1 MKKQNRSLLAEAS
14 PKSSEA
20 LRLEETL
27 PRLDLI
33 LDLRQDIEAVS
44 RDIGLKIMNR
54 YMEQEIERRRGDWG
68 EQTHHR
74 HGTQP
79 GSLVFHGRKVAIPRP
94 RLRPK
99 HGGEAAL
106 ESYQLFQ
113 QAGRRQRAGARKRLR
128 QGSTRNYA
136 GAIADCLAGSGV
148 TKSSVSRHWK
158 VATAAELE
166 TLCQRPG
173 PK

>member
-1 MKKQNRSLLAEAS
+1 MKQPNRSLLAEAS
-14 PKSSEA
+14 TKSSEA

-27 PRLDLI
+27 PMLDLI
-33 LDLRQDIEAVS
+33 LELKQDIEAVS

-54 YMEQEIERRRGDWG
+54 YMEQEIAQRRGDWG

-79 GSLVFHGRKVAIPRP
+79 GYVVFHGRKVSVQRP
-94 RLRPK
+94 RLRQK

-113 QAGRRQRAGARKRLR
+113 QDGRMQRAVARKLLR
-128 QGSTRNYA
+128 QVSTRPRTPF
-136 GAIADCLAGSGV
+136 G
-148 TKSSVSRHWK
+148 W
-158 VATAAELE
+158 
-166 TLCQRPG
+166 
-173 PK
+173 